1 MVTLIHPTYVEVV
14 SARSVHEALHALE
27 FYREDIRIVAGS
39 TDVSVMLKDR
49 SVKEKRLLDIS
60 HVDDLRYIKTGQDGL
75 IHIGALATYGDC
87 IRNRIIKKGAG
98 VLTDAFLTIGSPQI
112 RNLATVAGNLGNA
125 SPAGDAIPPLFVLDA
140 TVALESLS
148 GKREISVE
156 KFITGY
162 RKTDREPT
170 ELITEIKLRPVK
182 KDEVAFFRKLGLRQA
197 NAIALASVAFW
208 GRVVKGPA
216 FAEARI
222 ALGAVAPS
230 VMRIRRAE
238 EVLANGRF
246 TRDRIRE
253 VARICA
259 MEGQPIS
266 DIRGSADYRR
276 RAVEGLTQLGLR
288 EIFDQLEAA
297 GN

>member
-1 MVTLIHPTYVEVV
+1 
-14 SARSVHEALHALE
+14 
-27 FYREDIRIVAGS
+27 
-39 TDVSVMLKDR
+39 MLKDR
-49 SVKEKRLLDIS
+49 SVKEKRQLDIS
-60 HVDDLRYIKTGQDGL
+60 HVVDLSYIKTGQDGL
-75 IHIGALATYGDC
+75 IHIGALASYGDC
-87 IRNRIIKKGAG
+87 IRNRIIKRSAG
-98 VLTDAFLTIGSPQI
+98 VLIDAFLTIGSPQI

-156 KFITGY
+156 KFIAGY

-182 KDEVAFFRKLGLRQA
+182 KDEVTFFRKLGLRQA

-216 FAEARI
+216 FADARI

-276 RAVEGLTQLGLR
+276 RAVEGLTQMGLR
-288 EIFDQLEAA
+288 EIFDQLKAA